1 MKYKLSKDFGKSLSR
16 LNGKDLKLVMEAID
30 EVEKASTLSEISNC
44 KKLKSYDC
52 VYRIRIGTRRAFFTF
67 HIEIVDDILIF
78 HYLVSRGQAYDK
90 NMEDKLR
97 KLDS

>member
-1 MKYKLSKDFGKSLSR
+1 MRYKLSKDFGKTLSR

-30 EVEKASTLSEISNC
+30 EVEKATCLSELSNC

-52 VYRIRIGTRRAFFTF
+52 VYRLRIGTRRAFFTF
-67 HIEIVDDILIF
+67 HIEIIDDILIF
-78 HYLVSRGQAYDK
+78 HYLVSRRQAYDK

-97 KLDS
+97 QLDI